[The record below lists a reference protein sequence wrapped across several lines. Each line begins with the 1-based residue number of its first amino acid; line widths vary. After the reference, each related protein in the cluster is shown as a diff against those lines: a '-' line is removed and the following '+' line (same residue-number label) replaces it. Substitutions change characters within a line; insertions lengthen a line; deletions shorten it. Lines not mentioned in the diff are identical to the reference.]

1 VPPGG
6 LNPMRVLAIV
16 STALLATACSRP
28 PEGPSVPKRED
39 GAKNGRIIEMN
50 KSAQAQAGVAAV
62 PALVEKLT
70 ESLNVTGT
78 VQPVDSRVAHVRP
91 LARGRI
97 EDILVRVGDRVRQG
111 QALASFDNLE
121 AGDVISQHRAA
132 QAELRKSQVVRQAAT
147 RRRERNANLVE
158 RGAVARKELEA
169 SQAEEQ
175 AADEAIRAQES
186 VVAGL
191 AARLRRFGT
200 DPDREG
206 PPVSAIGAPIAGIV
220 IGVAAAPG
228 EVIEAGAEL
237 FTVADISMV
246 WVQAEVYEKDL
257 GLIRTGQTAAVQID
271 TYADRQFP
279 ARVAYIGDV
288 VDPKTR
294 TVKVRCEVANPEVL
308 LKLDMFATIK
318 LPTVTGRDAVAVPE
332 SAIQQ
337 FNGRP
342 IVFVRRSGEAFEV
355 RPVTVGIRARGLAEI
370 ASGVAA
376 GDMVVTEGSFH
387 LKSVLLER
395 QIEREE

>member
-1 VPPGG
+1 
-6 LNPMRVLAIV
+6 MRTLVLISA
-16 STALLATACSRP
+16 ALLVTACSRP
-28 PEGPSVPKRED
+28 PESPSAPKQEN
-39 GAKNGRIIEMN
+39 GARNGRIIEMS
-50 KSAQAQAGVAAV
+50 KAAQAQAGVAAG
-62 PALVEKLT
+62 PAAVEHLA

-111 QALASFDNLE
+111 QTLARFDNLE
-121 AGDVISQHRAA
+121 AGEVVSQYRTA
-132 QAELRKSQVVRQAAT
+132 QAELRKLQVVRQAAT
-147 RRRERNANLVE
+147 RQKERNGRLSE
-158 RGAVARKELEA
+158 MGAVARKEFEA

-175 AADEAIRAQES
+175 AADEAIRAQQS

-206 PPVSAIGAPIAGIV
+206 PPVASIDAPIAGIV
-220 IGVAAAPG
+220 IGVATAPG
-228 EVIEAGAEL
+228 EVIEAGADL
-237 FTVADISMV
+237 FTIADASTV

-257 GLIRTGQTAAVQID
+257 GLIRTGQTAVVQID

-279 ARVAYIGDV
+279 AKVAYIGDV

-294 TVKVRCEVANPEVL
+294 TVKVRCEVANGAAL

-318 LPTVTGRDAVAVPE
+318 LPTITGREAVAVPE
-332 SAIQQ
+332 SALQQ
-337 FNGRP
+337 FNGGP
-342 IVFVRRSGEAFEV
+342 IVFVRRSEETFDA
-355 RPVTVGIRARGLAEI
+355 RPVTLGIRARGLAEL

-376 GDMVVTEGSFH
+376 GEMVVTEGSFH

-395 QIEREE
+395 QIAKEE